1 MLWACLLPERVVGV
15 WCLRYW
21 CVRLLVFAL
30 LVLARLLGVVGQC
43 GPAAPCP
50 CSAWLVGAHAL
61 VWAALT
67 CARFCVPDG
76 RRAAMLGRDMIVPP
90 HAAWRWAAFGRPV
103 ARRERERCG
112 VWGALMVC

>member
-30 LVLARLLGVVGQC
+30 LVLACLLGVVGQC

-50 CSAWLVGAHAL
+50 ACLRAHAL

-67 CARFCVPDG
+67 CARFCVSDG
-76 RRAAMLGRDMIVPP
+76 RRVAMLGRGMIVPP

-103 ARRERERCG
+103 ARREGECVGCG

>member
-1 MLWACLLPERVVGV
+1 MCLLPGRVVGV

-61 VWAALT
+61 VWAA
-67 CARFCVPDG
+67 CWRVRGSVYPMGGG
-76 RRAAMLGRDMIVPP
+76 RQ
-90 HAAWRWAAFGRPV
+90 
-103 ARRERERCG
+103 C
-112 VWGALMVC
+112 WGGT